1 MRKTLTM
8 ALIGG
13 LAMLTAAC
21 SSSTQTEVTRPAGA
35 AAGTVAHVGDTLD
48 LKTGA
53 GRPFS
58 ITLIKVIDPAQTA
71 GSKTPKAGKRFVAV
85 QFSITNRA
93 SHALDA
99 DANTDVNI
107 IGATGHMYTAASG
120 VSLSSCDTYPN
131 GLIQLAPGKSRT
143 GCVPFQFRT
152 SVVVSKVQF
161 YPAAG
166 NASDFGTWRVP

>member
-13 LAMLTAAC
+13 LAVLTAAC
-21 SSSTQTEVTRPAGA
+21 SSTQTEVTRPAGA
-35 AAGTVAHVGDTLD
+35 PAGTVAHVGDTLD

-53 GRPFS
+53 GRVFS
-58 ITLIKVIDPAQTA
+58 ITLTKVIDPAQTA
-71 GSKTPKAGKRFVAV
+71 GQKQPKAGKRFVAV
-85 QFSITNRA
+85 QFTVSNSS

-107 IGATGHMYTAASG
+107 IGATGHMYTAAGG
-120 VSLSSCDTYPN
+120 VSLSSCSTFPS
-131 GLIQLAPGKSRT
+131 GLIQLAPGKSKT

-152 SVVVSKVQF
+152 TVVVSKVQF

-166 NASDFGTWRVP
+166 NASDYGTWRVP